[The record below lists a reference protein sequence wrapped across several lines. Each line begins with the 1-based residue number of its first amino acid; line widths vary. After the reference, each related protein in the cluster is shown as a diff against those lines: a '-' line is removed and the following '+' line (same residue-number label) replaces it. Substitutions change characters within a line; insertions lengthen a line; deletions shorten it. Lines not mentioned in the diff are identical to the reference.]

1 MSQEV
6 PGNGFPEGYRPYAA
20 MPPAPVRRRRGR
32 WVVVGVLVALL
43 ILSIPTFIIVR
54 YITRS
59 TPNKTLDA
67 FCTDVQKGDYQ
78 SAYDQFSTRLQ
89 HTVAEA
95 AFAAILANDRVSACT
110 HGAADEAS
118 TSVTNTLKLVHV
130 SKGINSDI
138 VTLTKDS
145 NDTWKID
152 DIARQ
157 T

>member
-6 PGNGFPEGYRPYAA
+6 PNNWYPEGYRPYAA

-43 ILSIPTFIIVR
+43 VLSIPTFFIVR
-54 YITRS
+54 YINRS

-67 FCTDVQKGDYQ
+67 FCADVQQGNYQ

-89 HTVAEA
+89 RTVSEA
-95 AFAAILANDRVSACT
+95 SFASILAKDRVNACT
-110 HGAADEAS
+110 HGTTGEAGA
-118 TSVTNTLKLVHV
+118 SVTNTLKLVHV